1 MSTVSD
7 ERTTK
12 TEGTGQMAGGDPR
25 RTAGR
30 HGVSMSTVGGV
41 AQAQHAVTYLLKPSS
56 RWVRIPSGT
65 LLVLGGVLSFLPVLG
80 VWMLPLG
87 LALLAEDVPALRSS
101 RAKVLDWVERKK
113 PHWLDPAA
121 SKNDQS

>member
-7 ERTTK
+7 ERTTVAV
-12 TEGTGQMAGGDPR
+12 GTTGEIVGGDARLAKLVDRLPPR
-25 RTAGR
+25 MGDTF
-30 HGVSMSTVGGV
+30 
-41 AQAQHAVTYLLKPSS
+41 TYLLKPSS

-65 LLVLGGVLSFLPVLG
+65 LLIAGGVLSFLPLLG

-101 RAKVLDWVERKK
+101 RSKVFDWIERHK
-113 PHWLDPAA
+113 PHWLDSSA
-121 SKNDQS
+121 SKNDQT